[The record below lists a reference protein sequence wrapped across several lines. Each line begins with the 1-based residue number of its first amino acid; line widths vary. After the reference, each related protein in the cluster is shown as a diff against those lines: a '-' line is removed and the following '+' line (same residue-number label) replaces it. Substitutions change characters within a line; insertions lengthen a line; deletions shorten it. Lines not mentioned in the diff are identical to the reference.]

1 MPDVESMTVDQR
13 IQAYLS
19 RMTKADII
27 DALWASLKEMEDQT
41 QIPKTSAI
49 MNVIGAEDIGDGWQ
63 LPSPTQAAEKVRGS
77 FK

>member
-1 MPDVESMTVDQR
+1 MPELESMTVDQR

-19 RMTKADII
+19 KMTKADII
-27 DALWASLKEMEDQT
+27 NALWASLNEMEEQT
-41 QIPKTSAI
+41 HLPKTPAI
-49 MNVIGAEDIGDGWQ
+49 MNAIGAVDMEEGWK

>member
-1 MPDVESMTVDQR
+1 MPDLESMTVDER

-19 RMTKADII
+19 KMTKADII
-27 DALWASLKEMEDQT
+27 NALWASLSELEDQT
-41 QIPKTSAI
+41 HTTKTRAV
-49 MNVIGAEDIGDGWQ
+49 MTAIGAEYMDAGWK